1 MQPKKTKYRKQFR
14 GRMKGSS
21 ISGSRL
27 EFGDFGLKSL
37 GRGWFKDNQ
46 IEAARKAITHFTKRN
61 ARLWIKVFPDKPIT
75 KKSPG
80 SPMGAGK
87 GDIDTHVAVVK
98 PGRIL
103 FEVSGVSEEIAV
115 GALKRASYKLS
126 FPTKIVKRNK

>member
-21 ISGSRL
+21 NSGTRL

-46 IEAARKAITHFTKRN
+46 IEAARKVISHSTKRN
-61 ARLWIKVFPDKPIT
+61 ARVWIRVFPDKPIT
-75 KKSPG
+75 KKAPG

-87 GDIDTHVAVVK
+87 GDIDTYVVVVK

-115 GALKRASYKLS
+115 DALMKASQKLP
-126 FPTKIVKRNK
+126 FPTKIIKRNK

>member
-1 MQPKKTKYRKQFR
+1 MQPKKTKFRKQFR

-27 EFGDFGLKSL
+27 EFGEYGLKSL

-61 ARLWIKVFPDKPIT
+61 ARLWIKVFPDKPIS

-87 GDIDTHVAVVK
+87 GDVDTFVAVVK

-103 FEVSGVSEEIAV
+103 FEVGGVTEEIAV
-115 GALKRASYKLS
+115 GALKRAAQKLP
-126 FPTKIVKRNK
+126 FPTKIVKKD